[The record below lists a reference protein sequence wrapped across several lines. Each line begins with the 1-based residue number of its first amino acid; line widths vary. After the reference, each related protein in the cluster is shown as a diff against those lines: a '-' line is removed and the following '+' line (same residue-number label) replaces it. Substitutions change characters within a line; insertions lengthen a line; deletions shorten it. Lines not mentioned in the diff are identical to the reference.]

1 MKIKIKI
8 RKLNKMYN
16 KINIRC
22 KNKSKQRKKRL
33 NNNHSNI
40 AVRMKNKVG

>member
-1 MKIKIKI
+1 MKIKIK
-8 RKLNKMYN
+8 RLNKMYN

-22 KNKSKQRKKRL
+22 KNKSKQRKKKL

-40 AVRMKNKVG
+40 VVKMKNKVG